1 MKKIIK
7 KRHIAIFVAI
17 SLIIFVV
24 AVICGILLNSTKN
37 YRINFLP
44 SLKFDMKKVEPAKP
58 SVPDNSDRLV
68 IESIGVNSKIINVGL
83 TKEGNME
90 APSNI
95 YDVGLYKYGAKLGQN
110 GTAVLAGHLDGAN
123 GEKGVFYSLDKLKA
137 GDIIK
142 INRNN
147 ATPLTYKVTKTRV
160 YKSTDKPSEVFKSA
174 SGSNLNLITCR
185 GSWDKNKSQYD
196 ERLVVFT
203 TLVK

>member
-1 MKKIIK
+1 MTKK
-7 KRHIAIFVAI
+7 KRIIGVILVVLVTASIAGAWYWKFIQHNKPADKPRLKAI
-17 SLIIFVV
+17 SKQSV
-24 AVICGILLNSTKN
+24 
-37 YRINFLP
+37 P
-44 SLKFDMKKVEPAKP
+44 PQPPA
-58 SVPDNSDRLV
+58 PDNSDRLT
-68 IESIGVNSKIINVGL
+68 IQNIGVDAKISTVGL

-90 APSNI
+90 APGNI

-110 GTAVLAGHLDGAN
+110 GTAVLAGHLDGAI

-147 ATPLTYKVTKTRV
+147 AAPLTYKVTKSKV
-160 YKSTDKPSEVFKSA
+160 YKSTDKPTEVFKSA
-174 SGSNLNLITCR
+174 SGANLNLITCT

>member
-1 MKKIIK
+1 MSNKKLLLIVSIFAILAFVSSILFFAFKHNSKNQSRPLLKAVSKQAEPPKQESSAPDASDHLVIQGIGVDAKII
-7 KRHIAIFVAI
+7 
-17 SLIIFVV
+17 S
-24 AVICGILLNSTKN
+24 
-37 YRINFLP
+37 
-44 SLKFDMKKVEPAKP
+44 
-58 SVPDNSDRLV
+58 
-68 IESIGVNSKIINVGL
+68 VGL

-90 APSNI
+90 APGNI

-123 GEKGVFYSLDKLKA
+123 GEKGVFYSLSQLKT

-147 ATPLTYKVTKTRV
+147 STPLNYKVTKSKV
-160 YKSTDKPSEVFKSA
+160 YKSTDKPTEVFKSS
-174 SGSNLNLITCR
+174 SGANLNLITCS